1 MPHIHEG
8 GWIEQCECACIH
20 TVTGVLS
27 AWWDLYVHESMSHV
41 TSHETPDSVK
51 KPFAVS
57 DLCVSVLSRL
67 SLKEDWTVLVPK
79 NCPSSNKHDTM
90 LYHRKGTTID

>member
-1 MPHIHEG
+1 M
-8 GWIEQCECACIH
+8 
-20 TVTGVLS
+20 
-27 AWWDLYVHESMSHV
+27 

-51 KPFAVS
+51 KPSAVS

-79 NCPSSNKHDTM
+79 NCPSSNKHGTT
-90 LYHRKGTTID
+90 LYHITGTTID